1 MRWQQGATRY
11 VLVTKR
17 WVFKFPRWSDESRN
31 RGRVK
36 SGWELFLR
44 GLLANM
50 QERLFWTTKDERLCP
65 VVFYIWGGWLV
76 VMPRCEW
83 PVPEEQQPPDEHWD
97 GLPYDPNPTNVG
109 RYQGRLVLIDYG
121 S

>member
-1 MRWQQGATRY
+1 MRWQRGATRY

-17 WVFKFPRWSDESRN
+17 WVFKLPRWSEWR
-31 RGRVK
+31 
-36 SGWELFLR
+36 LFLG

-76 VMPRCEW
+76 VMPRCDW
-83 PVPEEQQPPDEHWD
+83 PVIDDDLMSDSYWD
-97 GLPYDPNPTNVG
+97 GLPYDPNPTNFGYYKG
-109 RYQGRLVLIDYG
+109 RIVLIDYG